1 MLATAPML
9 YNDTHLSTSA
19 VHMQAVERA
28 IQGMHRHFHEAL
40 SLEDLAAMAYLSPY
54 HFNRIFRR
62 LIGIPP
68 GEYLSGLRLQEA
80 RRMLLTTSA
89 SVTDICFDV
98 GYTSTSTFTTRFTQ
112 LVGLSPRLLRQQAHR
127 FEPPLPIDGMKPLTT
142 RVQRLWRNVLC
153 GRVIAPEHFQ
163 GVIYLG
169 LFPRPIPQGMPVR
182 CTRLHTPGS
191 YILSDIPDGVYYL
204 LTAAFPLTGNSQAY
218 FLPGERHLLLGRGS
232 TPLVVRAGH
241 ISGDTNIVLR
251 PPLFTDPPLVMGL
264 PFL

>member
-1 MLATAPML
+1 MLATAPL
-9 YNDTHLSTSA
+9 LSDDTRLSTSA
-19 VHMQAVERA
+19 MHAQAVERA

-54 HFNRIFRR
+54 HFNRVFRR
-62 LIGIPP
+62 LVGIPP

-80 RRMLLTTSA
+80 RRLLLTTSA

-112 LVGLSPRLLRQQAHR
+112 LAGLSPRLLRQQAHR
-127 FEPPLPIDGMKPLTT
+127 FEIPQPLDGGRPAAT
-142 RVQRLWRNVLC
+142 RGQRVWRNVLC
-153 GRVIAPEHFQ
+153 GRVSAPESFQ

-191 YILSDIPDGVYYL
+191 YMLSDIPDGVYYL
-204 LTAAFPLTGNSQAY
+204 LTAAFPLSGNCQAY
-218 FLPGERHLLLGRGS
+218 FLPGEHLLLGRGP
-232 TPLVVRAGH
+232 TPLVVHAGH
-241 ISGDTNIVLR
+241 ISGDADVILR
-251 PPLFTDPPLVMGL
+251 PPRLTDPPLVMAL